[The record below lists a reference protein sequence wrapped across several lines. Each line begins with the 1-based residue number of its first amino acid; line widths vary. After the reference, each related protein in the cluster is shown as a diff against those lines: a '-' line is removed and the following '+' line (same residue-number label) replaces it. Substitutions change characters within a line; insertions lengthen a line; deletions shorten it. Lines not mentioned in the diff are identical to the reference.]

1 MLIGPSSLNLQRQ
14 RAEFD
19 HSRAAAA
26 YWRCVFRDP
35 SLINR

>member
-1 MLIGPSSLNLQRQ
+1 MLIGPSPLNPQRE

-19 HSRAAAA
+19 HFRAAAA
-26 YWRCVFRDP
+26 YWRCVLRDP